1 MVRHVDLYAGDSP
14 IDKLIQ
20 FTGCRFLERAGRV
33 DLNARDSPRNKLVEL
48 ADGRLLTH
56 ISLTGRIFLR
66 YAVALDVLGL
76 T

>member
-20 FTGCRFLERAGRV
+20 FTGCRFLERARRV
-33 DLNARDSPRNKLVEL
+33 DLNAGDSPRNKLVEL
-48 ADGRLLTH
+48 AYGRLLTH

-66 YAVALDVLGL
+66 YALALDVLSL